1 MPPLFLADSGY
12 NWSMSDHEEGFQAL
26 LDRIRHKNHPEF
38 GSLSWNGQSRQITE
52 TVVFENN
59 GVMEPDEVIRARAL
73 RYLEGLTP
81 EEQAVAE
88 VSIVFRGKTPV
99 RAVLRAQTAE
109 LSPERLRDL
118 RRQAGLDSQ

>member
-1 MPPLFLADSGY
+1 
-12 NWSMSDHEEGFQAL
+12 MSDHEEGFQAL